1 MDREVWWPLNETG
14 HWWLFTYYPEVN
26 DVFTWLDGGLLLAYI
41 AVETLLVGGWIW
53 GWLRLAGMLTG
64 LPWQRL
70 SQTLI
75 PFGGTSVFV
84 GLSLLTTSQL
94 AGERLI
100 LPWAND
106 ARITLLVLAALWS
119 AMLAWRMVGRHRGMA
134 ALGIVAATTVPLAA
148 WGTQFFVW

>member
-1 MDREVWWPLNETG
+1 
-14 HWWLFTYYPEVN
+14 
-26 DVFTWLDGGLLLAYI
+26 
-41 AVETLLVGGWIW
+41 
-53 GWLRLAGMLTG
+53 

-119 AMLAWRMVGRHRGMA
+119 AMLAWRMAGRHRSMA